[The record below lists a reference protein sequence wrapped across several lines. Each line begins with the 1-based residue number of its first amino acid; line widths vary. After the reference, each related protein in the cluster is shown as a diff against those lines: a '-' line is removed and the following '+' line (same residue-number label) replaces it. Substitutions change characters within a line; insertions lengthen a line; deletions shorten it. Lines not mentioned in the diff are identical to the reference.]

1 MLSLFTLIVVITIQI
16 TYNPVACTS
25 QILGWATARGGST
38 VEHGEKKRCAIY
50 TRVSSDSQ
58 KVDAQE
64 HELREFAER
73 RGWSVYKVY
82 SDQGISGA
90 KESRPAL
97 NQLMKDCR
105 QRKVELV
112 AVWKFDRFA
121 RSVKQLVTSL
131 DEFHSLGIDFVS
143 LTEQVDTTTPMGT
156 LVFHVLGAVAELER
170 SLIRER
176 TVAGL
181 REARRKGTRLGRPPA
196 NLSASLIARIKA
208 DRMNGAMSF
217 RTLAK
222 KHGVTLWSVQ
232 RLVERDF
239 AGV

>member
-1 MLSLFTLIVVITIQI
+1 MA
-16 TYNPVACTS
+16 N
-25 QILGWATARGGST
+25 
-38 VEHGEKKRCAIY
+38 EDKKRCAIY
-50 TRVSSDSQ
+50 TRVSRADSQ

-82 SDQGISGA
+82 SDEGISGA

-97 NQLMKDCR
+97 NQLMTDCR
-105 QRKVELV
+105 RRQVDVV

-156 LVFHVLGAVAELER
+156 LVFQILGAVAQLER

-181 REARRKGTRLGRPPA
+181 REARRKGKRLGRPPV
-196 NLSASLIARIKA
+196 NLSANLIARIKS
-208 DRMNGAMSF
+208 DRMNGTMSF

-222 KHGVTLWSVQ
+222 KHGVTLWCVQ